1 MVDWAGWLRRM
12 EFTAI
17 GAIAL
22 AGLSLMLGQGA
33 QQYAEANAPSAVRLA
48 GGETQAQA
56 AARLNV
62 IDYATTG
69 SIKGRTVLLSP
80 CKAQD

>member
-1 MVDWAGWLRRM
+1 MVDWLGWLRRM

-17 GAIAL
+17 GAIVIA
-22 AGLSLMLGQGA
+22 ALSLIIGQSA
-33 QQYAEANAPSAVRLA
+33 QQFAETTAPSAVRLA

-62 IDYATTG
+62 IDFATTG
-69 SIKGRTVLLSP
+69 SIKGRAIVLSP